1 MAGSPHGG
9 TGLIMKRERSTRPA
23 PVETLPSA
31 RIRMSNI
38 NNNRHVPH
46 AATRVTVIEQEHTH
60 MIYRVHLR
68 ASTHESDEHGLE
80 ASHTH
85 THPEE

>member
-38 NNNRHVPH
+38 DNNRHVPH

-60 MIYRVHLR
+60 DLPYTSEH
-68 ASTHESDEHGLE
+68 THESDEHGLE